1 MIISL
6 VLERKMSTR
15 KSREELIKRGVLK
28 EVDENGIQMKHNR
41 SVQYFLYYNAM
52 TVSSDSVCCSCFL
65 EEQTVKSELDRLAVT
80 ASETQATN
88 GEGSGI

>member
-1 MIISL
+1 
-6 VLERKMSTR
+6 MSTR
-15 KSREELIKRGVLK
+15 QSREELIKRGVLK

-52 TVSSDSVCCSCFL
+52 IVSSDSVCCSCFL
-65 EEQTVKSELDRLAVT
+65 EEQTVKSELDRLAVISPV
-80 ASETQATN
+80 SEAQETN